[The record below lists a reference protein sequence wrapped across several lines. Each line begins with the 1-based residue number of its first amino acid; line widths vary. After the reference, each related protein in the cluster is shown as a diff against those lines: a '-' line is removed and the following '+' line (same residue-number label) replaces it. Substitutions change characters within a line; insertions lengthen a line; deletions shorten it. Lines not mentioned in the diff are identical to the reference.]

1 MAGELLLGRS
11 LTLPNPN
18 RVQFA
23 LDPAG
28 VLDERMDIDF
38 AETFAERQELLIDF
52 LIIVKGA
59 GKNIIHAGDLLE
71 VDAFF
76 LF

>member
-1 MAGELLLGRS
+1 MGELRLGLLLS
-11 LTLPNPN
+11 LLNPH
-18 RVQFA
+18 RAQFA

-28 VLDERMDIDF
+28 VLDERMDIYF
-38 AETFAERQELLIDF
+38 TETLAEHQKLLINF

-59 GKNIIHAGDLLE
+59 GKNVVDAGDLLE
-71 VDAFF
+71 VDAFL